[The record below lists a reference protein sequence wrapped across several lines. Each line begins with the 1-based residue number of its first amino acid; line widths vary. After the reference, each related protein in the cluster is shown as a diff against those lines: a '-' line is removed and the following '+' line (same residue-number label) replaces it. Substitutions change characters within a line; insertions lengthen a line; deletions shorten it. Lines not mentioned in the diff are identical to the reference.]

1 LDWRVEQETEL
12 LLPHTS
18 SPQDLAEDTHGNHR
32 TICQQPAEEV
42 Q

>member
-1 LDWRVEQETEL
+1 VEQGTEL

-18 SPQDLAEDTHGNHR
+18 SAKDLAEDTHGNYR